1 MTCSGSRQ
9 VSLLSVG
16 SHRRDGRNYTFYRKQ
31 TRIMRRIL
39 YGSLYT
45 ACIFFLIMSP
55 TRADSGTEGICMTVQ
70 QGIRL
75 HVDGMYGGYPH
86 SVLRDVVLQGVAC
99 PSDEAELHA
108 FSLIA
113 EPAPHLRISVMR
125 PMGQGQQGSI
135 SARLF
140 LQGHFVIGERMF
152 LSPLAR
158 SQSPFSVSSYIN
170 LMMARLWSD
179 LAARISHGGP
189 VIP

>member
-1 MTCSGSRQ
+1 MQ
-9 VSLLSVG
+9 
-16 SHRRDGRNYTFYRKQ
+16 K
-31 TRIMRRIL
+31 IL
-39 YGSLYT
+39 QGGLYI
-45 ACIFFLIMSP
+45 ACIFFLMVSP
-55 TRADSGTEGICMTVQ
+55 AWAERGTEGICMTVH

-86 SVLRDVVLQGVAC
+86 SVLRDAVLQGVAC

-108 FSLIA
+108 FTLIA
-113 EPAPHLRISVMR
+113 DPSPHLRITVTR
-125 PMGQGQQGSI
+125 PMGQGQQGVI

-140 LQGHFVIGERMF
+140 FNGHFVIGERMS

-158 SQSPFSVSSYIN
+158 SQSPFSVTSDIN

-179 LAARISHGGP
+179 LAERISHGGP

>member
-1 MTCSGSRQ
+1 MACAIFAF
-9 VSLLSVG
+9 
-16 SHRRDGRNYTFYRKQ
+16 SHNAQ
-31 TRIMRRIL
+31 
-39 YGSLYT
+39 
-45 ACIFFLIMSP
+45 AE
-55 TRADSGTEGICMTVQ
+55 SGTEGICMTVQ

-86 SVLRDVVLQGVAC
+86 SVLRDAVLQGVAC
-99 PSDEAELHA
+99 PSDAAEVHA

-113 EPAPHLRISVMR
+113 DPSPHLRISVIR

-140 LQGHFVIGERMF
+140 SQGHFVIGERMS
-152 LSPLAR
+152 LSLLAR
-158 SQSPFSVSSYIN
+158 SQSPFSVTSDIN

-179 LAARISHGGP
+179 LAERISHGGP

>member
-1 MTCSGSRQ
+1 
-9 VSLLSVG
+9 
-16 SHRRDGRNYTFYRKQ
+16 
-31 TRIMRRIL
+31 MRRIL

-45 ACIFFLIMSP
+45 ACIFFLMVSP
-55 TRADSGTEGICMTVQ
+55 SRADSGAEGICMTVQ

-99 PSDEAELHA
+99 PSDEAELHV

-140 LQGHFVIGERMF
+140 LQGHFVIGERMS

-158 SQSPFSVSSYIN
+158 SQSPFSVSSCIN

>member
-1 MTCSGSRQ
+1 MYNGE
-9 VSLLSVG
+9 
-16 SHRRDGRNYTFYRKQ
+16 Q
-31 TRIMRRIL
+31 TLIMRRVWQ
-39 YGSLYT
+39 GSLYI
-45 ACIFFLIMSP
+45 ACIFFLMVS
-55 TRADSGTEGICMTVQ
+55 TAWADNGTEGICMTVQ

-86 SVLRDVVLQGVAC
+86 SVLRSAVLQGVAC
-99 PSDEAELHA
+99 PSNAAELHA

-113 EPAPHLRISVMR
+113 DPSPHLRVSVTR

-140 LQGHFVIGERMF
+140 SRGQFVIGERMS

-158 SQSPFSVSSYIN
+158 SQSPFSVTSDIN

-179 LAARISHGGP
+179 LAERISHGGP
-189 VIP
+189 VMP